1 MKKILLV
8 RHVQRPAA
16 IAATEVA
23 MRELEQ
29 LGIAVVSEDP
39 VKSEVADG
47 DSPELVL
54 AMGGDG
60 TILAAAESARR
71 YDIPLLGINAGH
83 MGFLAEA
90 SPESIPKL
98 MHRLATGDFDVEK
111 R

>member
-71 YDIPLLGINAGH
+71 YDLLRVILTLKSAQHLMSPSSFPAITPSKTGH
-83 MGFLAEA
+83 
-90 SPESIPKL
+90 STTQS
-98 MHRLATGDFDVEK
+98 
-111 R
+111 